1 MAQHSSNIA
10 TKRALWEIRQEME
23 KDLLRQQIEGGAGG
37 GGFGQEEPQPTSTG
51 EEHLM
56 RRKFAALAFVGLL
69 ALSPVAMASCDNE
82 GGEDVQEVEK
92 DVKDNDE
99 KE

>member
-1 MAQHSSNIA
+1 L
-10 TKRALWEIRQEME
+10 KVALEGEDLASKSRNR
-23 KDLLRQQIEGGAGG
+23 LLRE
-37 GGFGQEEPQPTSTG
+37 
-51 EEHLM
+51 EEHLVT
-56 RRKFAALAFVGLL
+56 RKFAALAFVGLL